1 MPNGELIDIEALRST
16 RRMLDDLGQAVDTGA
31 IEETARIKALM
42 EAGPRVR
49 ATILEMEI
57 ATRQDE
63 FIGRTAEMVEAVI
76 SGAITDEQVQAMI
89 DDPTAWGAG
98 SSDAR
103 VREAVLKAALELARF
118 AI

>member
-1 MPNGELIDIEALRST
+1 MTT
-16 RRMLDDLGQAVDTGA
+16 RRMLDDLGNAVNTGV
-31 IEETARIKALM
+31 IVEIARTKALM

-49 ATILEMEI
+49 ATILEMEV

-63 FIGRTAEMVEAVI
+63 FIGRTAEMVQAVI

-103 VREAVLKAALELARF
+103 VREAVSKAARE
-118 AI
+118 